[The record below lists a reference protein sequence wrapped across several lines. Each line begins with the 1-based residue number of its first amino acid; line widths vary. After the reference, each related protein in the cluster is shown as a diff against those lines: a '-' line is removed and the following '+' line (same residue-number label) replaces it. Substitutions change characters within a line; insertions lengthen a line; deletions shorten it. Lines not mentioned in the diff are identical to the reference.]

1 MTSLFQKFIT
11 FFMAFLVVFHLGCAS
26 VPLKTTPISP
36 SESLDAGTFVP
47 VDVTLQGLPGDTGL
61 SDAGD
66 VSLGL
71 EGGLVMAPGPNGE
84 AIVPL
89 SRGAMA
95 PFNGV
100 LFNGPAVA
108 RVSVEFRAQQQRCLI
123 EREHDVAVVVARYNA
138 DIDSMRLA
146 LSIQQKTDQIL
157 LNGRD
162 ADIARLNRVIDQ
174 TQRQAT
180 GPHIGEGLVWAGGG
194 LLVGA
199 VIVGGIVFA
208 VQSRP

>member
-1 MTSLFQKFIT
+1 MTSPLQKIT
-11 FFMAFLVVFHLGCAS
+11 ALFMAFLVLFHVGCSA
-26 VPLKTTPISP
+26 VPLKTTPSP
-36 SESLDAGTFVP
+36 SQDLDAGTFVP

-61 SDAGD
+61 PDAGD
-66 VSLGL
+66 GSPGSEVS
-71 EGGLVMAPGPNGE
+71 LVMAPGPNGE

-89 SRGAMA
+89 TRGAVA

-108 RVSVEFRAQQQRCLI
+108 RVSVEFRAQQQRCMI
-123 EREHDVAVVVARYNA
+123 EREHDVALVVARYNA

-174 TQRQAT
+174 HQRQAN
-180 GPHIGEGLVWAGGG
+180 GPRIGEGLIWAGGG

-199 VIVGGIVFA
+199 IVVGGIAFA